1 MARELELKKLQLLN
15 RRVENEKSQNSRD
28 FKEITLAITLLAG
41 VSAFLLKTVDY
52 FNNNVIVLSDYLQ
65 LMVYFLVLLLLLEFS
80 MVFLFLILKGYL
92 LSTKS
97 ESKEI
102 TNITQKLFKSI
113 FILPILWI
121 VFSIFTLLS
130 HEIFKDPSKINNYN
144 YIFNFYW
151 IFASMIIIW
160 IYVRLAKIGLIKS
173 LKNIRL
179 KISQIKIKPLLKNF
193 DFKNQMI
200 LNFSPLIIFLILLL
214 VLLLL
219 TAPFYLL
226 TGSFS
231 IEEFSQSNTN
241 TGILTFKIKETGIAY
256 SANYINLYKMNASD
270 GNIFQYIDDIKINN
284 TQENLS
290 RNKLMIGKKYEG
302 IWYLNVNTSTLQ
314 PGNYLLHAEVTN
326 GLSELTVFGT
336 IKKHDEKLF
345 YIAPRIANYSSYSTQ
360 ELKRIETTQ

>member
-1 MARELELKKLQLLN
+1 LGIEEELQK
-15 RRVENEKSQNSRD
+15 EKRQNSRD

-41 VSAFLLKTVDY
+41 VSAFLLKTIDY
-52 FNNNVIVLSDYLQ
+52 FNNNVIVLGDFLQ
-65 LMVYFLVLLLLLEFS
+65 LTVYFLVMLLLLEFS

-92 LSTKS
+92 LSTES
-97 ESKEI
+97 ESKQI
-102 TNITQKLFKSI
+102 KNITQKLFKSI

-130 HEIFKDPSKINNYN
+130 HEMFKDPSKINNYN

-151 IFASMIIIW
+151 IFASTIIII
-160 IYVRLAKIGLIKS
+160 IYIRLTEINLIEP
-173 LKNIRL
+173 LRNIRS
-179 KISQIKIKPLLKNF
+179 KISQIKVKTLLKF
-193 DFKNQMI
+193 DFERYMI
-200 LNFSPLIIFLILLL
+200 LNFSPLVIFLISMLVLLL

-219 TAPFYLL
+219 TAPLYLL
-226 TGSFS
+226 TGTFS
-231 IEEFSQSNTN
+231 IEEFSQTNTN
-241 TGILTFKIKETGIAY
+241 TGIQTFKIKETGIAY

-270 GNIFQYIDDIKINN
+270 GNIFQYIDDITINN

-314 PGNYLLHAEVTN
+314 SGNYLLHAEVTN
-326 GLSELTVFGT
+326 GLSEKTIFGT

>member
-1 MARELELKKLQLLN
+1 MGIEEELQNEKLQ
-15 RRVENEKSQNSRD
+15 NSSD
-28 FKEITLAITLLAG
+28 FNEITLAITLLAG

-65 LMVYFLVLLLLLEFS
+65 LTVYFLVLLLLLEFS

-102 TNITQKLFKSI
+102 KNITQKLFKSI

-144 YIFNFYW
+144 YILYFYW
-151 IFASMIIIW
+151 IFTSMIIIW
-160 IYVRLAKIGLIKS
+160 IYIRLAKIDLIKS
-173 LKNIRL
+173 LKNILL
-179 KISQIKIKPLLKNF
+179 KINQIKIKPLFKNF
-193 DFKNQMI
+193 DFKKYLF

-214 VLLLL
+214 LLLLLLILL
-219 TAPFYLL
+219 TAPLYLL
-226 TGSFS
+226 TGTFS

-256 SANYINLYKMNASD
+256 SANYINLYKMNTSE
-270 GNIFQYIDDIKINN
+270 GNIFQYIDDITINN

-302 IWYLNVNTSTLQ
+302 IWYLNVNTSNLQ

-326 GLSELTVFGT
+326 PLSEKTVFGT
-336 IKKHDEKLF
+336 IKKHDDKLF
-345 YIAPRIANYSSYSTQ
+345 YIASRNEKYSSYSAHEQ
-360 ELKRIETTQ
+360 KRQI

>member
-1 MARELELKKLQLLN
+1 MGIEEELQK
-15 RRVENEKSQNSRD
+15 EKRQNSRD

-41 VSAFLLKTVDY
+41 VSAFLLKTIDY
-52 FNNNVIVLSDYLQ
+52 FNNNVIVLGDFLQ
-65 LMVYFLVLLLLLEFS
+65 LTVYFLVMLLLLEFS

-92 LSTKS
+92 LSTES
-97 ESKEI
+97 ESKQI
-102 TNITQKLFKSI
+102 KNITQKLFKSI

-130 HEIFKDPSKINNYN
+130 HEMFKDPSKINNYN

-151 IFASMIIIW
+151 IFASTIIII
-160 IYVRLAKIGLIKS
+160 IYIRLTEINLIEP
-173 LKNIRL
+173 LRNIRS
-179 KISQIKIKPLLKNF
+179 KISQIKVKTLLKF
-193 DFKNQMI
+193 DFERYMI
-200 LNFSPLIIFLILLL
+200 LNFSPLVIFLISMLVLLL

-219 TAPFYLL
+219 TAPLYLL
-226 TGSFS
+226 TGTFS
-231 IEEFSQSNTN
+231 IEEFSQTNTN
-241 TGILTFKIKETGIAY
+241 TGIQTFKIKETGIAY

-270 GNIFQYIDDIKINN
+270 GNIFQYIDDITINN

-314 PGNYLLHAEVTN
+314 SGNYLLHAEVTN
-326 GLSELTVFGT
+326 GLSEKTIFGT

>member
-1 MARELELKKLQLLN
+1 MGIEEELQKEKL
-15 RRVENEKSQNSRD
+15 QNSRD

-41 VSAFLLKTVDY
+41 VSAFLLKTIDY

-65 LMVYFLVLLLLLEFS
+65 LMVYFLVMLLLLEFS

-97 ESKEI
+97 ENKEI
-102 TNITQKLFKSI
+102 KNITQKLFKSI

-121 VFSIFTLLS
+121 VFSIFILLS
-130 HEIFKDPSKINNYN
+130 QEIFKDPSKINNYD
-144 YIFNFYW
+144 YILYSYW

-160 IYVRLAKIGLIKS
+160 IYIRLAKINLVKS
-173 LKNIRL
+173 LKNIRS
-179 KISQIKIKPLLKNF
+179 KISQIKIRHFFK
-193 DFKNQMI
+193 DFHFNDF
-200 LNFSPLIIFLILLL
+200 LVLYFSPLIIFLIVGLLLLL
-214 VLLLL
+214 VALLL
-219 TAPFYLL
+219 TAPLYLL
-226 TGSFS
+226 TGTFS

-241 TGILTFKIKETGIAY
+241 TGIQTFKIKETGIAY
-256 SANYINLYKMNASD
+256 SANYINLYKMKTSD
-270 GNIFQYIDDIKINN
+270 GNIFQYIDDITINN

-314 PGNYLLHAEVTN
+314 SGNYLLHAEVTN
-326 GLSELTVFGT
+326 GLSEKTVFGT

-345 YIAPRIANYSSYSTQ
+345 YIAPRIANYSSYSTP

>member
-1 MARELELKKLQLLN
+1 MGIEEELQKEKL
-15 RRVENEKSQNSRD
+15 QNSRD

-41 VSAFLLKTVDY
+41 VSAFLLKTIDY
-52 FNNNVIVLSDYLQ
+52 FNNNVIVLGDFLQ
-65 LMVYFLVLLLLLEFS
+65 LTVYFLVMLLLLEFS

-92 LSTKS
+92 LSTES
-97 ESKEI
+97 ESKQI
-102 TNITQKLFKSI
+102 KNITHKLFKSI

-130 HEIFKDPSKINNYN
+130 HELFKEPSKINNYN

-151 IFASMIIIW
+151 VFASMTIIW
-160 IYVRLAKIGLIKS
+160 IYVHLAKIHLIRS
-173 LKNIRL
+173 LKNTG
-179 KISQIKIKPLLKNF
+179 SKIKQIEIKSLLKNF

-200 LNFSPLIIFLILLL
+200 LNLSPLIIFLIVGLLLLL
-214 VLLLL
+214 VALLL
-219 TAPFYLL
+219 TAPLYLL

-241 TGILTFKIKETGIAY
+241 TGIQTFKIKETGIVY

-270 GNIFQYIDDIKINN
+270 GNIFQYIDDITINN
-284 TQENLS
+284 SQENLS

-314 PGNYLLHAEVTN
+314 SGNYLLHAEVTN
-326 GLSELTVFGT
+326 GLSEKTVFGT